1 MQTEVATPSS
11 GATAA
16 APGLKRDYLSFW
28 EVAAQSVANIAPV
41 ATPTL
46 IIPLVFA
53 SGGNGTWLA
62 YLLATLAML
71 LMAFEINQFARRS
84 ASSGSLYAF
93 VFKGLGPTA
102 GVISGWSLVIAYIFT
117 GGAVL
122 AGGANYVMVLGHLA
136 LSVRYDTQV
145 ALGGMVGILVICWW
159 LAYRDIQLSTRAMLF
174 LEFSSMFLI
183 LILALAFLARSGKV
197 IDSSQLK
204 MTGSSAGGI
213 RLALILAVFSF
224 VGFESST
231 ALGVEAKNPLHTIPR
246 SVWLSVVIVGVFYI
260 FMSYVMVLAFQGQP
274 VPLDKSVEPFTIIA
288 RLARMPGFGIAI
300 AVGAVM
306 SQLGCGLASLNAA
319 ARVIYA
325 MGQHG
330 VLHKSA
336 GAAHKQHST
345 PHIAVS
351 ISSIAI
357 LAVPFVMLLRGI
369 AVLDIFNYLGSIATF
384 GFLIAY
390 IFIAIAGPA
399 YLRRRGELGT
409 RTILISIL
417 ALFLLLMPL
426 VGSVYPQ
433 PAPPSNYLPYVFL
446 GMLGLGTGWF
456 LYLRAKKPGVII
468 QMAESMEAGK

>member
-1 MQTEVATPSS
+1 LGS
-11 GATAA
+11 GRT
-16 APGLKRDYLSFW
+16 
-28 EVAAQSVANIAPV
+28 V
-41 ATPTL
+41 
-46 IIPLVFA
+46 
-53 SGGNGTWLA
+53 GGK
-62 YLLATLAML
+62 Y
-71 LMAFEINQFARRS
+71 R
-84 ASSGSLYAF
+84 
-93 VFKGLGPTA
+93 
-102 GVISGWSLVIAYIFT
+102 
-117 GGAVL
+117 
-122 AGGANYVMVLGHLA
+122 AGGHTDSDHPAGFCEWRQWHLA
-136 LSVRYDTQV
+136 SLPAGNAGDVADGLRDQSICEAIGIIGFAIRVRFQRIGSHGGRDFRMV
-145 ALGGMVGILVICWW
+145 AGDCLHFHG
-159 LAYRDIQLSTRAMLF
+159 RR

-183 LILALAFLARSGKV
+183 LILALAFLARSGKL
-197 IDSSQLK
+197 IDPSQLK

-213 RLALILAVFSF
+213 QLALILAVFSF

-330 VLHKSA
+330 VLHKWA